1 MSDKNQPVVAIVM
14 GSHKDYDVME
24 EAKKVLDGFGVANEI
39 RVISAHRTPAVCQE
53 FAVNAAKRGIKVI
66 IAGAGKAAH
75 LAGVIAS
82 WTTLP
87 VIGVPL
93 DGGMEGI
100 DALLSM
106 VQMPGG
112 VPVACMAVG
121 KSGAINSA
129 LFAIEILALED
140 EGLRVKLD
148 QFRERQAKEVIE
160 KDEKLRRGKD

>member
-1 MSDKNQPVVAIVM
+1 MSDKNKPVVAIVM

-24 EAKKVLDGFGVANEI
+24 EAKKVLDEFGVANEI

-53 FAVNAAKRGIKVI
+53 FAVNASKRGVKVI

-75 LAGVIAS
+75 LAGVIAA

-160 KDEKLRRGKD
+160 KDEKLRQGKD